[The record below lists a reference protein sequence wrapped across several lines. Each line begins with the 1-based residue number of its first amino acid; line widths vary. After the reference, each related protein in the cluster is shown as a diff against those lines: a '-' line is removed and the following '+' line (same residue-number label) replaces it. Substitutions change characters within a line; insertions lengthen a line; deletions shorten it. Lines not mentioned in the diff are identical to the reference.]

1 MNTEERAIRE
11 ALYKL
16 LKIGANMLTNG
27 ISAEIDEWDLPKTT
41 PISAKRK
48 IIREAC
54 RWNDLNRRRAIELKG
69 VYDILSKQLSA
80 KSEVQA
86 FAENV
91 KEFSKN
97 SSNSDGQ
104 DQLVR
109 RIENYIDNLLKEQQ

>member
-16 LKIGANMLTNG
+16 LKTGANMLTNG
-27 ISAEIDEWDLPKTT
+27 ISEDIGEWDLPKTT

-69 VYDILSKQLSA
+69 EYDRQSKQQRY
-80 KSEVQA
+80 ERQ
-86 FAENV
+86 NQR
-91 KEFSKN
+91 KEAARVLRN
-97 SSNSDGQ
+97 T
-104 DQLVR
+104 R
-109 RIENYIDNLLKEQQ
+109 RRMHHELL